1 MENQSQNE
9 NHNEVPADPAAYE
22 APRIETVL
30 TPEELERE
38 VFYAGAVLPPSG
50 SS

>member
-1 MENQSQNE
+1 MNRDLPQARDGAE
-9 NHNEVPADPAAYE
+9 AGAPAAYD

-38 VFYAGAVLPPSG
+38 VEYAGGKG
-50 SS
+50 SPAPG